1 MINLAVIY
9 GGESCERDI
18 SIITAVQI
26 MGMIDRSK
34 YAIYPVLLEA
44 DGSMKMIDSADRISS
59 YIGST
64 QGKGKQVHFEGK
76 SLIRDKAIR
85 RKVADIDCALL
96 CTHGGKGESGSLQGL
111 LEMHNIPYTSPN
123 VEVSALCMNKALS
136 KGVFSAFGAE
146 VLPCIL
152 LNKDGGDN
160 YFTSA
165 YKLGYPLIVKPARQG
180 SSIGISVAKDEQALK
195 EAVEVAFEF
204 DSEIIIEKALTDYK
218 EINCACVYSSG
229 EILASSLERPV
240 SWNEF
245 LTFDDKYM
253 ADGKINAGEREF
265 PAKLPPETAAAVR
278 DQAVSIYKCLNMRG
292 VVRMDFLIDNTDG
305 KAYINEVNT
314 IPGSLAN
321 YLFKDKG
328 IDGGRLIDIVV
339 SEAIAEYEGR
349 VAPKFGSGVLAR
361 YSDGGANGCKSGC
374 KRI

>member
-26 MGMIDRSK
+26 MGMIDNSK
-34 YAIYPVLLEA
+34 YSIYPVLLGS
-44 DGSMKMIDSADRISS
+44 DGSMMMLDNADRISS
-59 YIGST
+59 YINSE
-64 QGKGKQVHFEGK
+64 GKGKSVHFEGK
-76 SLIRDKAIR
+76 YLMRDGAIR
-85 RKVADIDCALL
+85 RKVASIDCVLL

-111 LEMHNIPYTSPN
+111 LEIHNIPYTSPN

-136 KGVFSAFGAE
+136 KGLFSAFGAE

-152 LNKDGGDN
+152 LNKDSKDN
-160 YFTSA
+160 YLTSA

-180 SSIGISVAKDEQALK
+180 SSIGINIVQDEESLKD
-195 EAVEVAFEF
+195 AVDIAFEY

-240 SWNEF
+240 SWHEF

-265 PAKLPPETAAAVR
+265 PAKLPVETAAAVR
-278 DQAVSIYKCLNMRG
+278 EQAVNIYRSLNMRG
-292 VVRMDFLIDNTDG
+292 VVRMDFLIDNSDG

-349 VAPKFGSGVLAR
+349 IAPKFGSEVLKR
-361 YSDGGANGCKSGC
+361 YSDGANGCKSGC
-374 KRI
+374 KCI